1 MMHESHYDLVI
12 VGGGL
17 IGASLACALRNRPL
31 RVALV
36 DAVAIERLEAP
47 SFDSRS
53 VVLSFGSRRIF
64 SALDLWPAFS
74 RNACPIRTIHVSNR
88 GSMGFARI
96 KSEDYRV
103 DALGYVVENRVLGAV
118 LVNALQGAENIHLL
132 SNARLTGV
140 QRFAGKT
147 ELDVDFN
154 GVPRRISASLVAA
167 ADGQHSLVRKA
178 VGVESDIDEY
188 QQTAIVANVETSLP
202 HQNVAYERFTQTGPL
217 AMLPLTQNRVSM
229 VWMVAPGQAPSL
241 LALEE
246 MEFAARLQE
255 TFGRRLGLINRVGQR
270 ASYPLALV
278 RTRERVVPGVVF
290 IGNAAQSLHPVAGQG
305 FNLGLRDVAA
315 LAEVLVHAL
324 DNKMD
329 PGSRAVL
336 KNYDQWRTADTR
348 AMVTITDTLARLFV
362 NPFGPVSILRNLG
375 LIAVDILPFVK
386 GKLARRTMG
395 LTVPLPRLARGLKL

>member
-1 MMHESHYDLVI
+1 MTHDSQYDLVI

-17 IGASLACALRNRPL
+17 IGTSLACALRNRPL
-31 RVALV
+31 RVALI

-74 RNACPIRTIHVSNR
+74 RDACPIRTIHVSNR

-96 KSEDYRV
+96 KAADYRV
-103 DALGYVVENRVLGAV
+103 DALGYVVENRILGAV

-132 SNARLTGV
+132 SHARLTGI

-154 GVPRRISASLVAA
+154 GSSRRISASLVVA

-202 HQNVAYERFTQTGPL
+202 HQNIAYERFTATGPL

-229 VWMVAPGQAPSL
+229 VWMVAPGQAPGL

-246 MEFAARLQE
+246 MTFAARLQE
-255 TFGRRLGLINRVGQR
+255 TFGGRLGIIKRVGRR

-315 LAEVLVHAL
+315 LAEVVVQSLE
-324 DNKMD
+324 NKTD
-329 PGSRAVL
+329 LGSQVVL

-362 NPFGPVSILRNLG
+362 NPFGPVSLLRNLG
-375 LIAVDILPFVK
+375 LIVVDILPFVK
-386 GKLARRTMG
+386 DKLARRTMG